1 MILLLTFAAIFL
13 VGQATNIGIAL
24 AAEKLSE
31 PASLA
36 VFFALFAIV
45 VVGGW
50 QLAVRLT
57 DRLFGAARHAR
68 RT

>member
-13 VGQATNIGIAL
+13 VGQATNVGIAL
-24 AAEKLSE
+24 AVEHLSE

-36 VFFALFAIV
+36 MFFALFAV
-45 VVGGW
+45 VVIGGW

-57 DRLFGAARHAR
+57 DRLFGPGRP
-68 RT
+68 